1 MVKESQCRRE
11 RGEVMSRKTG
21 PRFLR
26 KLSTL
31 PAPCSVLGS
40 HPSPSHR
47 ISLTSQPE
55 LGSGFKFS

>member
-1 MVKESQCRRE
+1 MVKESQCGRE
-11 RGEVMSRKTG
+11 RGEVMSRKTD
-21 PRFLR
+21 
-26 KLSTL
+26 SQI

-47 ISLTSQPE
+47 IPLTSQVE